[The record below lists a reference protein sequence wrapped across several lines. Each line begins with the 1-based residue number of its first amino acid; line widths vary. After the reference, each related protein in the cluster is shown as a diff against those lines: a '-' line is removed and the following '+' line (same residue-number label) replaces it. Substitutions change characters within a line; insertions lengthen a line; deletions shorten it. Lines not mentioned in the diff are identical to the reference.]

1 MFSKRALEL
10 KESSTLKASDRAKQ
24 LKAQGKDIISLTLGE
39 PDFPTPSPIVDYAKA
54 ALDQGKGHHYTP
66 AGGLLEVRE
75 AIAKFHQEKDG
86 VPYTADQVFIANG
99 SKLVLYD
106 LFQILLNPGDE
117 VIVPS
122 PYWVSYEE
130 QIRLTGAKAVLAQ
143 TDPDNDFRLTPE
155 IIDQYL
161 TPKTKILLLNSPA
174 NPTGTVLSKEEL
186 AAIADYCLRHN
197 LLMIADEIYSQL
209 VYNGNQFYSLAAI
222 SPEARANT
230 IVVNGMSKSYAM
242 TGWRLGYCLADQK
255 IIKMLNK
262 LAGQISGNAAGVS
275 QYAALGALTSGPELV
290 ESMRSTYEE
299 RLNKGYEAI
308 INLPG
313 FELAN
318 KPQGAFYLFPK
329 CQQAALSC
337 GYDSVDVFVI
347 AILEEAHVALV
358 AGSAF
363 GMPEHVRLSYA
374 TDENLFLE
382 AIERISSFMQE
393 KMN

>member
-1 MFSKRALEL
+1 MFSQRALEL

-39 PDFPTPSPIVDYAKA
+39 PDFSTPSPIVDYAKA

-66 AGGLLEVRE
+66 AGGLLVVRE

-143 TDPDNDFRLTPE
+143 TDPDNDFRLTPK

-161 TPKTKILLLNSPA
+161 TSKTKILLINSPA

-186 AAIADYCLRHN
+186 VAIADYCLKNN
-197 LLMIADEIYSQL
+197 LLMIVDEIYSQL
-209 VYNGNQFYSLAAI
+209 VYNGNQFYSMAALN
-222 SPEARANT
+222 PEVRANT

-275 QYAALGALTSGPELV
+275 QYAALGAFKSGPELV

-299 RLNKGYEAI
+299 RLNKGYEAV

-329 CQQAALSC
+329 CQQAALKC
-337 GYDSVDVFVI
+337 GYDSVDDFVM

>member
-1 MFSKRALEL
+1 MFSQRALEL

-39 PDFPTPSPIVDYAKA
+39 PDFPTPRPIVDYAKA

-75 AIAKFHQEKDG
+75 AIANFHQKKDG
-86 VPYTADQVFIANG
+86 VPYTAEQVFIANG

-106 LFQILLNPGDE
+106 LFQILLDPGDE
-117 VIVPS
+117 VIVPR

-143 TDPDNDFRLTPE
+143 TDADSDFRLTPE

-161 TPKTKILLLNSPA
+161 TPKTKILLINSPA

-186 AAIADYCLRHN
+186 AAIADYCLKHN

-275 QYAALGALTSGPELV
+275 QYAALGAFKSGPELV

-299 RLNKGYEAI
+299 RLNKGYEAV

-337 GYDSVDVFVI
+337 GYDSVDDFVM

-382 AIERISSFMQE
+382 AIERISRFMQE